1 MKKVIFKAKNKF
13 ILNKDKHSGGLFWK
27 MKPYF
32 GLLLFVL
39 GIAVS
44 GGRASDQVPAAPQN
58 HPIALVGGIIHTVSG
73 GVIDHGTILFEKGR
87 IVGIGVQVA
96 LPDGTERIDVSGLHI
111 YPGLIDA
118 NTTIG
123 LTEISA
129 VRATRDFAEVGQIK
143 SNVRVE
149 VGWNPDSEILPVTRA
164 NGITVAQS
172 VPLGGLISG
181 RSGLMMLDG
190 WTWEA
195 MTLKAPDGLHLWWP
209 RMRVVESPFGRQK
222 PKEQEKARDEAI
234 AKIRD
239 FFAEAKAYF
248 KAKTAEKKPGIPK
261 HESDLRLEAMIPVL
275 KKKIPVYVHA
285 DDILQI
291 EAAVDWARETGV
303 RMVLVGGYDAPR
315 VSNLLKNNNI
325 PVIVGGIY
333 RLPIRRWE
341 DYETPFTVPLK
352 LYKAGVKFCIGSSGG
367 PFNAAHER
375 NLPYN
380 AGAAAAYG
388 LPKTEALRAVTLYP
402 AQIMGAADRVGSLE
416 KGKDATLIV
425 TTGDPLEIST
435 QIKMEFIQGRKVDL
449 SSRHTQLY
457 EKYRKK
463 YQQMHMLNE

>member
-1 MKKVIFKAKNKF
+1 MKKLNFEAKS
-13 ILNKDKHSGGLFWK
+13 ILNEERHSGGLFVK

-39 GIAVS
+39 GIAAS
-44 GGRASDQVPAAPQN
+44 GALASDQVPAPPQN
-58 HPIALVGGIIHTVSG
+58 HPIALIGGDIHTVSG
-73 GVIDHGTILFEKGR
+73 DVISNGTILFDKGR
-87 IVGIGVQVA
+87 IVGIGAQIA
-96 LPDGTERIDVSGLHI
+96 LPDGTERIDVSGLHV

-143 SNVRVE
+143 PNVRTE

-181 RSGLMMLDG
+181 KSGLMMLDG
-190 WTWEA
+190 WTWES
-195 MTLKAPDGLHLWWP
+195 MTLKAPDGLHIWWP
-209 RMRVVESPFGRQK
+209 RMRIIVSPFMRQK

-234 AKIRD
+234 AKIRKI
-239 FFAEAKAYF
+239 FAEAKAYL
-248 KAKTAEKKPGIPK
+248 KAKAAEKNPSVPK
-261 HESDLRLEAMIPVL
+261 HESDLRLEAMRPVL
-275 KKKIPVYVHA
+275 EKQIPVYVHA

-325 PVIVGGIY
+325 PVIIGGIY
-333 RLPIRRWE
+333 RLPMRRWE
-341 DYETPFTVPLK
+341 DYETPFTVPVRLF
-352 LYKAGVKFCIGSSGG
+352 KAGVKFCIGSSGG

-402 AQIMGAADRVGSLE
+402 AQIMGVEDRIGSLE

-435 QIKMEFIQGRKVDL
+435 QVKMEFIQGRKVDL

-457 EKYRKK
+457 EKYLKK
-463 YQQMHMLNE
+463 YRQMHLWNE